1 MMRTEGL
8 HRKINPVEI
17 SRSKQMRKN
26 KIYKRKLVMYV
37 YESIHA
43 WLVHTAPNIVSCSHA
58 WQLILSRYVT
68 SVAIEFACLGR
79 WIRLRCSEIPRGD
92 SPRPYRQS
100 ILRPVGGNTET
111 LNPRGLIIESPL
123 ATST

>member
-1 MMRTEGL
+1 
-8 HRKINPVEI
+8 
-17 SRSKQMRKN
+17 
-26 KIYKRKLVMYV
+26 MYV

-68 SVAIEFACLGR
+68 SWF
-79 WIRLRCSEIPRGD
+79 RLRCSEIPRGD

-100 ILRPVGGNTET
+100 ILRSAGGNTET
-111 LNPRGLIIESPL
+111 LNPRGMISLYRSQPHHVTNIFCCEPQL
-123 ATST
+123 RFVT